1 MDICDVGSRRIQM
14 LTLASDNTHQVRDD
28 NQFPYSRAMKVSQLE
43 TRRDPQIY
51 SGTFPQRINIF
62 FFILKTKIYFLL
74 KWKTINFFVLN

>member
-43 TRRDPQIY
+43 TRRDPQIH

-62 FFILKTKIYFLL
+62 FANKNIFLL
-74 KWKTINFFVLN
+74 KWKTINFFVLI